1 MNDVYEEIKNAILDK
16 NVTFDHI
23 LFTDLNYLPV
33 QLATE
38 TGFKQACEKLGIR
51 VNPIEAKRVLSDLRH
66 ANNGKV
72 ECTYK
77 HLVDFMTKNRINV
90 AMLDKGFVDPLL
102 ASSIT

>member
-1 MNDVYEEIKNAILDK
+1 M
-16 NVTFDHI
+16 
-23 LFTDLNYLPV
+23 
-33 QLATE
+33 
-38 TGFKQACEKLGIR
+38 
-51 VNPIEAKRVLSDLRH
+51 NPIEAKRVLSDLRH